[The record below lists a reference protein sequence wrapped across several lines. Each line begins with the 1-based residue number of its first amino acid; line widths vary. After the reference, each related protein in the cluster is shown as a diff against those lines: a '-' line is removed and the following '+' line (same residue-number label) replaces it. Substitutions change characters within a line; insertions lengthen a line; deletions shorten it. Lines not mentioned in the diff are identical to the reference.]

1 MREMKMVRAVDL
13 TPATVDGLGE
23 CLAVAARSARVWIE
37 DVEPFV
43 GKREHLQPGGRPM
56 RGVRATVDLD
66 DDRTGPRRVPS
77 LDQPGVVGMSF
88 RMEQSVTNG
97 IATVWLEPVRAIAR
111 QLAHGPILDSISV
124 CRLSPITGDHRD
136 LIATYDNRVA
146 NDLAGNQG

>member
-1 MREMKMVRAVDL
+1 
-13 TPATVDGLGE
+13 
-23 CLAVAARSARVWIE
+23 
-37 DVEPFV
+37 
-43 GKREHLQPGGRPM
+43 
-56 RGVRATVDLD
+56 VRATVDLD

-111 QLAHGPILDSISV
+111 QPAHGDILDRVVLGGAS
-124 CRLSPITGDHRD
+124 LLAGHHRD
-136 LIATYDNRVA
+136 AIDTYDNRVA